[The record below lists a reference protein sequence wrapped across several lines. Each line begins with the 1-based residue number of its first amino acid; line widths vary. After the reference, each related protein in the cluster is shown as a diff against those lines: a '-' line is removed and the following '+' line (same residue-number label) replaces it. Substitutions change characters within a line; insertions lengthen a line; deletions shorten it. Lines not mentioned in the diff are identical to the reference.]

1 MGSVIILILLAVFVG
16 ALAQRVTGMGFA
28 MVSGP
33 FLVLLLDPLS
43 GVVLVNLCGLTSS
56 LIVLWRTY
64 REVDWRLAAGL
75 IVTCV
80 LGTLPGAL
88 FAVVMPARG
97 LEIFIGSLI
106 VVTLTLSLV
115 LNRFAPPMRRSWT
128 AVGVTGLISGAM
140 SSSAG
145 VGGPALSTLALLSRW
160 EQRSFAATIQPV
172 FVATSSAAVMSKLLF
187 DPSGWPDLDGVTWAL
202 LLGALVGGQ
211 VLGEWLSRI
220 TPVQAARTGMLAL
233 AFLGGL
239 LTIGRGLGVL

>member
-1 MGSVIILILLAVFVG
+1 MGPVILLILLAVFIG

-33 FLVLLLDPLS
+33 FLVLLLDPLA

-64 REVDWRLAAGL
+64 REVDWKLAAGL
-75 IVTCV
+75 IVTSV
-80 LGTLPGAL
+80 LGTIPGAL
-88 FAVVMPARG
+88 FAVLMPARA
-97 LEIFIGSLI
+97 LEIFIGSLVI
-106 VVTLTLSLV
+106 VSLTSSLV
-115 LNRFAPPMRRSWT
+115 LNRYAPPLPRNRAS
-128 AVGVTGLISGAM
+128 VGLTGLASGAM
-140 SSSAG
+140 SASAG
-145 VGGPALSTLALLSRW
+145 VGGPALSALALLSRW

-172 FVATSSAAVMSKLLF
+172 FVATSSAAVVTKLVF
-187 DPSGWPDLDGVTWAL
+187 DPSGWPSLEGSTWL
-202 LLGALVGGQ
+202 LLLAALVGGQ

-239 LTIGRGLGVL
+239 LTIGRGLSWW